1 MPRVAPVS
9 RVKTQLSYRTYYSNT
24 KDHYQDTTRATTN
37 RRGTVFDSIRF
48 DTQARAFPILP
59 YNLFANSPLPVVVLR
74 RRAPR
79 NRGNARAGPG
89 RVESGRNPRRFPRP
103 DHTRMRIVDRT
114 ASPPLHVQYYDRPR
128 RPTGARPRAG
138 YGLRAG
144 RDGVSLPRRL
154 SRGSACVARR
164 AAGAGPLFRVTAP
177 RTTA

>member
-1 MPRVAPVS
+1 MPSPVS
-9 RVKTQLSYRTYYSNT
+9 RESRLNSHIGHIIVIQKITIKTRQEQLLTDAERYSIQFDST
-24 KDHYQDTTRATTN
+24 HKRARSRYCHITFLLIRRCPSWCSAAA
-37 RRGTVFDSIRF
+37 RRGIAETRVL
-48 DTQARAFPILP
+48 ARDE
-59 YNLFANSPLPVVVLR
+59 S
-74 RRAPR
+74 
-79 NRGNARAGPG
+79 
-89 RVESGRNPRRFPRP
+89 SGRNPRRVPRP

-177 RTTA
+177 TR

>member
-1 MPRVAPVS
+1 MPSPVS

-89 RVESGRNPRRFPRP
+89 RVEWQESATIPAPGSYKDAHRRSYGIATAPCTVLRPAPAPNRRAPPR
-103 DHTRMRIVDRT
+103 
-114 ASPPLHVQYYDRPR
+114 
-128 RPTGARPRAG
+128 
-138 YGLRAG
+138 GLRAG

-177 RTTA
+177 TPDSVR